1 MAALAKHLFWFQP
14 PLLSPLSEAQLE
26 IKWFDKN
33 GEKNSLTTVTNQEGK
48 ATVNLPLSTSLSIT
62 PRAKDYLNEHIYGGV
77 TTYSFISKNKD
88 EILTVLMTKGVTKGV
103 TIKGHVIDKE
113 SGQAIPGSTV
123 APYHFTP
130 PLFTPDRSRAI
141 TSEQEGR
148 FTLPLVDPSLGV
160 SASAYG

>member
-1 MAALAKHLFWFQP
+1 M
-14 PLLSPLSEAQLE
+14 
-26 IKWFDKN
+26 
-33 GEKNSLTTVTNQEGK
+33 
-48 ATVNLPLSTSLSIT
+48 
-62 PRAKDYLNEHIYGGV
+62 
-77 TTYSFISKNKD
+77 
-88 EILTVLMTKGVTKGV
+88 TKGV
-103 TIKGHVIDKE
+103 TIKGRVIDKE